1 MNFTDVNEDIIVN
14 IINKL
19 PNKNSCGYDNFSTK
33 IIKALKDSLIKP
45 LTLIINQILN
55 TGVFP
60 SQLKIAIV
68 IPIFKK
74 DDNKIFNNYRP
85 ISLLPA
91 LSKVVEK
98 VICSQINNF
107 FITNNLFYDS
117 QYGFRSGHSTEY
129 AAIEITDRI
138 IAAMDKNNIPL
149 NVYLDLSKAF
159 DTLDHAILLE
169 KLSHYGIRGNPLKL
183 ISSYLENRQQFVE
196 FRNTKSSI
204 LQISTGV
211 PQGSILGPLLFL
223 IYINDFPSASSYFNF
238 IMYTDDIT
246 LYSNIN
252 SPNENNIIRLTE
264 TKINTELA
272 KINEWLKIN
281 KLSLNLKKSKYMV
294 FKKTST
300 TNINLTLKI
309 DQVVIDRVEYFNF
322 LGLTIDSQ
330 MTWKNHTD
338 NISNKCMRVI
348 GTLNRIKHILPTQ
361 TRILLYNSLIL
372 PHINYCIMAW
382 GYQSNRLFKLQKRA
396 IRIVANSKYN
406 THTEP
411 LFKLYRI
418 LKLAD
423 VLTLQTMK
431 VYHKFRNNELPV
443 YMQNWPLVTNNEI
456 HRYNTRTATDLHTFK
471 YRHTFAKKSLR
482 HYLVQTIDNT
492 PDNVYS
498 KFGTHSLNGFSNYV
512 KLHFINNYQD
522 GCSIPNCYIC
532 SRI

>member
-1 MNFTDVNEDIIVN
+1 M
-14 IINKL
+14 
-19 PNKNSCGYDNFSTK
+19 
-33 IIKALKDSLIKP
+33 
-45 LTLIINQILN
+45 TLIINQILN

-60 SQLKIAIV
+60 SQLKIAKV

-85 ISLLPA
+85 ISLLPV

-117 QYGFRSGHSTEY
+117 QYGFRPGHSTEY

-138 IAAMDKNNIPL
+138 IAAMDNNNIPL

-238 IMYTDDIT
+238 IMYADDTT

-272 KINEWLKIN
+272 KINVWLKIN
-281 KLSLNLKKSKYMV
+281 KLSLNFKKSKYMV
-294 FKKTST
+294 FKKNKHNKYKLNT
-300 TNINLTLKI
+300 
-309 DQVVIDRVEYFNF
+309 
-322 LGLTIDSQ
+322 
-330 MTWKNHTD
+330 KN
-338 NISNKCMRVI
+338 
-348 GTLNRIKHILPTQ
+348 
-361 TRILLYNSLIL
+361 
-372 PHINYCIMAW
+372 
-382 GYQSNRLFKLQKRA
+382 
-396 IRIVANSKYN
+396 
-406 THTEP
+406 
-411 LFKLYRI
+411 
-418 LKLAD
+418 
-423 VLTLQTMK
+423 
-431 VYHKFRNNELPV
+431 
-443 YMQNWPLVTNNEI
+443 
-456 HRYNTRTATDLHTFK
+456 
-471 YRHTFAKKSLR
+471 
-482 HYLVQTIDNT
+482 
-492 PDNVYS
+492 
-498 KFGTHSLNGFSNYV
+498 
-512 KLHFINNYQD
+512 
-522 GCSIPNCYIC
+522 
-532 SRI
+532 